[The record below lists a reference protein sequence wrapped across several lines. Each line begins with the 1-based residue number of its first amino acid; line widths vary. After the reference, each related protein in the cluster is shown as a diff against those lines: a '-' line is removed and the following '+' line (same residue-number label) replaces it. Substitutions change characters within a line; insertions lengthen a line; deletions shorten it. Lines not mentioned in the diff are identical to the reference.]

1 MLTNRTETDWAKT
14 QSHTDTPPPVD
25 KLLSNSANR
34 SVRANRSRL
43 AEAPQLGCM
52 MNRVADLLHW
62 ASPRLA
68 DNVFYLRINSN

>member
-25 KLLSNSANR
+25 QLLSNS
-34 SVRANRSRL
+34 ANRSRL